1 MTLRSLDDLP
11 GPPGLP
17 GLGNVLQARTSRLH
31 LVAEQWSR
39 EYGPMFR
46 FDLGP
51 RRIIGIADAATIN
64 EILRRRPA
72 EFRRWREIETIAA
85 ETGSTGVFA
94 AEGADWQRQR
104 RLAVTAL
111 NSNHL
116 HHYFDLIRRA
126 TERLHRRLAAAA
138 ASETA
143 IAIEREFKTFT
154 LEVTTSLAFGVDPT
168 GPDRAGPDLRP
179 DIDRIFDAFARRL
192 SAPVPYW
199 RWVRLPADRAIDRSV
214 ARLHRAVD
222 DYIEQARARMRA
234 RPELHEH
241 PENFLEGMLAAQA
254 EGRYSEQEIIG
265 NTLTM
270 LLAGVDTTAVTL
282 AWTSWLLARHP
293 EVQERLAS
301 DALDLLGEETVAADY
316 ETTSR
321 FGYGEA
327 VVRETLRL
335 KPAAVAILLESLG
348 ERVIAGL
355 RIPAGTRLM
364 LLTRDAALHED
375 SFDHPEAF
383 DPARWIGDHDGLH
396 DTKAFLAFGAGPR
409 FCPGR
414 NLALLE
420 AKAALATVARN
431 FELTLDP
438 TVPPVTERFAFTMAP
453 VGLRV
458 RVRSRRARPQSR
470 VGLAGAT
477 FNERLTRPPE
487 SERSTMRLAPKS
499 QPAIASPAPAA
510 KRSRING

>member
-1 MTLRSLDDLP
+1 MASRNRWRMSIATDVSSGTQTQITLRSVDDLP

-31 LVAEQWSR
+31 LVAEQWTR

-72 EFRRWREIETIAA
+72 EVRRWREIEVIAA

-116 HHYFDLIRRA
+116 HRYFDLIRRA
-126 TERLHRRLAAAA
+126 AERLHRRLAAAA
-138 ASETA
+138 DSDTA

-168 GPDRAGPDLRP
+168 GPDRTGPDLRP
-179 DIDRIFDAFARRL
+179 DIDRIFDALARRL

-214 ARLHRAVD
+214 ARLRRAVD
-222 DYIEQARARMRA
+222 DFIEQARARMHA

-254 EGRYSEQEIIG
+254 DGRYSEQELVG

-293 EVQERLAS
+293 RVQERLAN

-321 FGYGEA
+321 FGYGDA
-327 VVRETLRL
+327 VVREALRL

-348 ERVIAGL
+348 ESVIADV

-364 LLTRDAALHED
+364 LLTRHAALHED
-375 SFDHPEAF
+375 CFDHPEAF
-383 DPARWIGDHDGLH
+383 DPARWIGEPDGVH
-396 DTKAFLAFGAGPR
+396 DTKGLPR
-409 FCPGR
+409 IRRRPTLLPRAKPRPSRGEGR
-414 NLALLE
+414 P
-420 AKAALATVARN
+420 RH
-431 FELTLDP
+431 
-438 TVPPVTERFAFTMAP
+438 
-453 VGLRV
+453 G
-458 RVRSRRARPQSR
+458 RA
-470 VGLAGAT
+470 
-477 FNERLTRPPE
+477 
-487 SERSTMRLAPKS
+487 
-499 QPAIASPAPAA
+499 
-510 KRSRING
+510 